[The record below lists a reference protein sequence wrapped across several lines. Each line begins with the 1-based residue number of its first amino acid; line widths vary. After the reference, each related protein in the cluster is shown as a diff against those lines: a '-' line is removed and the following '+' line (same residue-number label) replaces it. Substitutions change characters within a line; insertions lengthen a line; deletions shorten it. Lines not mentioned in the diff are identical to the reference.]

1 MKRWIER
8 ALNIHPGDLGRGTL
22 LCACLFLV
30 ISTYK
35 IGGVAG
41 AALFLSRFHA
51 SQLAYVD
58 IASALLVALVVAGY
72 VIIARRVPLLG
83 LLVGSMLF
91 FASNCVLFWFLAHYY
106 SRLTWLFP
114 AFYVWVKIFGV
125 LAATQ
130 VWTLANYVLT
140 TREAKRVF
148 GMVGGGAIAGSIF
161 AGFFSKTAVKA
172 FGTEILPLSMA
183 LFTLISAGLVILIWR
198 SGQASVGGL
207 HCGADQPAGTE
218 PQNLAQSMQLVFSS
232 PYLRTIA
239 VVICVSSFVTTLTG
253 WQFLAIA
260 QQFLVKKDALAV
272 FFGNFIFYASI
283 FSLFF
288 QLLLTT
294 RLLRRFGLGPSLF
307 ALPTVVLL
315 GSTGLLLFGTLASVV
330 ALKTGDLVLRYSL
343 DRSTTELLYL
353 PLPTRVKLKAKW
365 FIDTV
370 IWRLGD
376 GLSGLTVLIF
386 VTTLH
391 LPARQISWIALL
403 LVSVWLVAVS
413 IARKQYVATLK
424 ASIDQSLVDVEQAST
439 SVLDRSTTE
448 LLTARLTASDP
459 NDILYALSMF
469 EVERQRAVYPVVR
482 SLLGH
487 PAPQVRQ
494 KAITIL
500 SESGDKTVRP
510 QIERLLRDPDLNV
523 RTEALLYL
531 THHAH
536 VDPLEL
542 IQDKGDFAD
551 FSVRSAVVAFL
562 ARPGETQILEAAQQ
576 ILNTMVG
583 EPGPAR
589 QRYRIEAARLLGEL
603 PGLHFDPLLANL
615 LADPDPAVALEAIRS
630 VGKLRKR
637 RLVPDLL
644 DRLTHRELGPECAKA
659 LCEFGD
665 SIVGSLRDQLGD
677 PAVVIEA
684 RREIP
689 AILVKIAT
697 PAAAQVLMENLLES
711 DTTLRFRIIRGLNKL
726 HKLHPEVA
734 LDIQLLETVLAAE
747 ILGHYRS
754 YQILDKL
761 GTMGDSQEPGARA
774 LTDSMKQELERIFC
788 VLDLLYPQFDLHAAY
803 LSLQSNSVTVYDNA
817 LEYLDNVLK
826 SQLRDLLVPLLDGKS
841 TVAERA
847 RMANRLVRTK
857 IENQEQAVAALVT
870 SDDPWLRSC
879 GLFAIG
885 MLGIGSLEGELNR
898 CLNDS
903 DPQLQETAHAAKQR
917 MEQSVRVA
925 REASAMTSS
934 ARRDLRPLCDVDR
947 SAMVEA
953 RLEARSIAQRFFA
966 YCCQRS
972 GCTRAYTPSQGYF
985 NLQGGRILLD
995 QFGKQSCPT
1004 CEASMYLAAYIPE
1017 TENETWR
1024 CTQCV
1029 VSSPQDNPLTQEV
1042 SLPTADH
1049 SRKKERG

>member
-8 ALNIHPGDLGRGTL
+8 ALNIQPGDLGRGTL
-22 LCACLFLV
+22 LSGCLFLV

-41 AALFLSRFHA
+41 AALFLSRFQA
-51 SQLAYVD
+51 RQLAYAD
-58 IASALLVALVVAGY
+58 ISSTLLVTLVVAGY
-72 VIIARRVPLLG
+72 VIIARRVPLLS

-91 FASNCVLFWFLAHYY
+91 FASNCAMFWFLAHYY
-106 SRLTWLFP
+106 SGLPLLFP

-125 LAATQ
+125 LGATQ
-130 VWTLANYVLT
+130 IWTLANYVLT

-161 AGFFSKTAVKA
+161 AGFFSKIAVKT

-183 LFTLISAGLVILIWR
+183 LFILISAGLVILIWR
-198 SGQASVGGL
+198 SGQAPFGGL
-207 HCGADQPAGTE
+207 SGGAEQPAETQ
-218 PQNLAQSMQLVFSS
+218 PRNLAQSMQVVFSS
-232 PYLRTIA
+232 PYLRAIA

-260 QQFLVKKDALAV
+260 QQFLVKKDALAI
-272 FFGNFIFYASI
+272 FFGDFIFYTSI
-283 FSLFF
+283 FSLLF

-294 RLLRRFGLGPSLF
+294 RFLRRFGLGPSLF
-307 ALPTVVLL
+307 ALPTVVFF

-330 ALKTGDLVLRYSL
+330 ALKACDQVLRYSL
-343 DRSTTELLYL
+343 DRSTAELLYL
-353 PLPTRVKLKAKW
+353 PLSTRVKLQVKW

-391 LPARQISWIALL
+391 LPARQISWIVLL
-403 LVSVWLVAVS
+403 LVSVWLGAVS
-413 IARKQYVATLK
+413 VARKQYVATLK
-424 ASIDQSLVDVEQAST
+424 ESIDQYLVDVKQAST

-448 LLTARLTASDP
+448 LLATKLTASDS
-459 NDILYALSMF
+459 NDILYALSLF
-469 EVERQRAVYPVVR
+469 EVERQRAVYPVIR
-482 SLLGH
+482 SLLSH
-487 PAPQVRQ
+487 PAAQVRQ
-494 KAITIL
+494 KAITVL

-510 QIERLLRDPDLNV
+510 EIERLLRDCDLNV

-562 ARPGETQILEAAQQ
+562 ARPGETQVLEVAQQ
-576 ILNTMVG
+576 ILTTMVS
-583 EPGPAR
+583 EPGAAR
-589 QRYRIEAARLLGEL
+589 QRHRVEAARVLGEL
-603 PGLHFDPLLANL
+603 PDSFDPLLATL
-615 LADPDPAVALEAIRS
+615 VADPDPAIALEAIRS

-644 DRLTHRELGPECAKA
+644 DRLAHRELGPECVKA
-659 LCEFGD
+659 LGEFGD
-665 SIVGSLRDQLGD
+665 TIVGSLRDQLGD
-677 PAVVIEA
+677 PSVAIEA

-689 AILVKIAT
+689 TILVKIAT

-711 DTTLRFRIIRGLNKL
+711 DTTLRFRIIRAINKL
-726 HKLHPEVA
+726 HQLHPEVA

-761 GTMGDSQEPGARA
+761 GPMGDSQEPVARA
-774 LTDSMKQELERIFC
+774 STESMKQELERIFRM
-788 VLDLLYPQFDLHAAY
+788 LDLLYPNLDLHAAY
-803 LSLQSNSVTVYDNA
+803 LGLQSYSVTVYDNA
-817 LEYLDNVLK
+817 LEFLDNVLK
-826 SQLRDLLVPLLDGKS
+826 SPLRDMLVPLLDGKI

-847 RMANRLVRTK
+847 RMANRLVRAK

-879 GLFAIG
+879 GAYAIG
-885 MLGIGSLEGELNR
+885 ALGIRSLEGELNR
-898 CLNDS
+898 CLSDS
-903 DPQLQETAHAAKQR
+903 DPQLQETARAAKQR
-917 MEQSVRVA
+917 LEQFVRVA
-925 REASAMTSS
+925 RETPKMTSS
-934 ARRDLRPLCDVDR
+934 ARRDLQPLCDVDY
-947 SAMVEA
+947 STMVEA
-953 RLEARSIAQRFFA
+953 SLEDRSIAQQFLA
-966 YCCQRS
+966 YCCQTS
-972 GCTRAYTPSQGYF
+972 SCTRAYTPSQGYF
-985 NLQGGRILLD
+985 NMEGGGILLD
-995 QFGKQSCPT
+995 QFGQQSCPT

-1024 CTQCV
+1024 CTQCGHERV
-1029 VSSPQDNPLTQEV
+1029 V
-1042 SLPTADH
+1042 A
-1049 SRKKERG
+1049 